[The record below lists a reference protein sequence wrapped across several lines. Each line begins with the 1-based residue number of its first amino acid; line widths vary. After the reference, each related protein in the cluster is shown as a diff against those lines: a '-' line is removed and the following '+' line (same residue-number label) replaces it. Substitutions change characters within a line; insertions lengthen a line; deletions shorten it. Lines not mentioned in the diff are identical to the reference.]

1 MNGGDEVVAA
11 PVDPPQPL
19 EWKFSQVFGERTAAE
34 EVQEVE
40 RKKKKC
46 KVTCINC
53 CIKWSVK
60 IHLLKVQEK
69 KIKKISDMNLDSSK
83 AVGNCSVASSS
94 NSLSP
99 RPYLA
104 NGGCP
109 DRSYSSLSNELSF
122 PPGGIP
128 SLRLPMVVV
137 CDPVY

>member
-34 EVQEVE
+34 EVQEDSLTE
-40 RKKKKC
+40 GLQSLWLIGYFRWGIEMD
-46 KVTCINC
+46 T
-53 CIKWSVK
+53 
-60 IHLLKVQEK
+60 VQEK

-99 RPYLA
+99 RPYIA

-109 DRSYSSLSNELSF
+109 YRSYSSLSNELSF